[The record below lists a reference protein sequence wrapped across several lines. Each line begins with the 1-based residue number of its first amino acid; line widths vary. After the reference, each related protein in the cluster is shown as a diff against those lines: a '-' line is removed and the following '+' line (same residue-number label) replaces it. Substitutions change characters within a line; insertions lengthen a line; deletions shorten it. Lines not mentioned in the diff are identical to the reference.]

1 MLKHW
6 LGSIALAIA
15 LVAGMCGWT
24 AAASLHRGFA
34 GPQQTF
40 GPHFQP
46 SWPVHPAPGRIHPGL
61 RGLTHWVRHWNQVAI
76 DASGL
81 DHTPVA
87 PGENRVFGEQ
97 FGPCRASRAMAIV
110 HIAMFD
116 ALDAI
121 YGGYRGYTNI
131 RPAPAGASAQ
141 AAIAQAAHNT
151 LAALFPSQT
160 PQFDLLLADELVQIP
175 EGGAKAAGIST
186 GRRAAA
192 AILALRQNDGSSRAD
207 PNFGVD
213 YFPNNE
219 PGYWRQDPISLS
231 TLALGAYW
239 GEVRPFVM
247 RSSSQFRFPK
257 PPELES
263 DAYTAAFNETKDLGG
278 DGIMTPTIRT
288 EEQTFIGVFWA
299 YDGTPSL
306 CAPPRMYN
314 QITAQIAELK
324 GTDGLELARLFALVN
339 VAMADTAIA

>member
-24 AAASLHRGFA
+24 AAAPLHRGFA

-46 SWPVHPAPGRIHPGL
+46 SWPVHPAPSRIHPGL
-61 RGLTHWVRHWNQVAI
+61 HGLTHWVRYWNQVAI
-76 DASGL
+76 DTSGL

-87 PGENRVFGEQ
+87 PGDTRVFGEQ
-97 FGPCRASRAMAIV
+97 FGRCRASRAMAIV

-160 PQFDLLLADELVQIP
+160 PRF
-175 EGGAKAAGIST
+175 
-186 GRRAAA
+186 
-192 AILALRQNDGSSRAD
+192 
-207 PNFGVD
+207 
-213 YFPNNE
+213 
-219 PGYWRQDPISLS
+219 
-231 TLALGAYW
+231 
-239 GEVRPFVM
+239 RP
-247 RSSSQFRFPK
+247 
-257 PPELES
+257 
-263 DAYTAAFNETKDLGG
+263 
-278 DGIMTPTIRT
+278 
-288 EEQTFIGVFWA
+288 
-299 YDGTPSL
+299 PSW
-306 CAPPRMYN
+306 PMN
-314 QITAQIAELK
+314 
-324 GTDGLELARLFALVN
+324 
-339 VAMADTAIA
+339 